1 MSKTRSRSPANDARA
16 KRRSLVELTEAA
28 SRSAEE
34 RLLGMSTSLIAS
46 SGKDGP
52 QVEPAA
58 APASTNG
65 STAADAMETR
75 TEAAGAV
82 PQPVE
87 AQYSDGTIDTIDMSV
102 EIAKDMQARVLE
114 GLKVSMHTALDYT
127 KNLARPQRQTG
138 EGANAAGIAAGEGDK
153 LDPLGSAA
161 ECRAVL
167 LELMKVNAGAT
178 LAYVREVG
186 QATTL
191 SEFVELSSS
200 HARKQCELVLKQ
212 TEVLKSLAENVAKS
226 RPE

>member
-46 SGKDGP
+46 PGEDGP
-52 QVEPAA
+52 RTEQAA
-58 APASTNG
+58 RPASI
-65 STAADAMETR
+65 
-75 TEAAGAV
+75 
-82 PQPVE
+82 
-87 AQYSDGTIDTIDMSV
+87 QYSDGTIDTVDMSV
-102 EIAKDMQARVLE
+102 EIAKDMQTRVLD
-114 GLKVSMHTALDYT
+114 GLKVSMHTALDHT
-127 KNLARPQRQTG
+127 KNLARMQRQTG
-138 EGANAAGIAAGEGDK
+138 KDANAAGIATSEDDN

-186 QATTL
+186 QAKTL

-212 TEVLKSLAENVAKS
+212 TEMLNSLAENVAKS

>member
-1 MSKTRSRSPANDARA
+1 MSKTRSKSPANDARA

-46 SGKDGP
+46 SGEDGP
-52 QVEPAA
+52 QVEQA
-58 APASTNG
+58 APASINV
-65 STAADAMETR
+65 STAADAMETPA
-75 TEAAGAV
+75 EAARAV

-87 AQYSDGTIDTIDMSV
+87 VQHSDGTIDTIDMSV
-102 EIAKDMQARVLE
+102 EIVKDMQARVLE

-127 KNLARPQRQTG
+127 KNLARTQRQTG
-138 EGANAAGIAAGEGDK
+138 EDANASGIAAGEGDK

-186 QATTL
+186 QARTL

-212 TEVLKSLAENVAKS
+212 TEVLKSLAGNVAKS

>member
-1 MSKTRSRSPANDARA
+1 MSKTRSKSPANDARA

-28 SRSAEE
+28 SRTIDEG
-34 RLLGMSTSLIAS
+34 LLGMSTSLIAG
-46 SGKDGP
+46 SGENGP
-52 QVEPAA
+52 QVEKAA
-58 APASTNG
+58 APASVNV
-65 STAADAMETR
+65 STAADAMGTR
-75 TEAAGAV
+75 GAAARAV

-87 AQYSDGTIDTIDMSV
+87 VQSSDGTIDTIDMSV
-102 EIAKDMQARVLE
+102 EIAKEMQARVLE
-114 GLKVSMHTALDYT
+114 GWKVSMHTALDYT
-127 KNLARPQRQTG
+127 RDLARTQRQTG
-138 EGANAAGIAAGEGDK
+138 KDANAAGIAAGERDK

-186 QATTL
+186 QAKTL

-226 RPE
+226 RPQ

>member
-46 SGKDGP
+46 SGEDGP
-52 QVEPAA
+52 RVEQAA
-58 APASTNG
+58 APASIDV

-75 TEAAGAV
+75 AEAARAV

-87 AQYSDGTIDTIDMSV
+87 YSDGTIDTIDLSV

-127 KNLARPQRQTG
+127 KNLARTQRQTG
-138 EGANAAGIAAGEGDK
+138 EDANAAGIAAGEGDK

-178 LAYVREVG
+178 LAYVGEVG
-186 QATTL
+186 QAKTL

-212 TEVLKSLAENVAKS
+212 TEVLKSLARNVAKS

>member
-52 QVEPAA
+52 QVEQAA
-58 APASTNG
+58 APASIDV

-75 TEAAGAV
+75 AEAARAV

-87 AQYSDGTIDTIDMSV
+87 YSDGTIDTIDLSV
-102 EIAKDMQARVLE
+102 EIAKDMHARVLE
-114 GLKVSMHTALDYT
+114 GLKVSMHTALDCT
-127 KNLARPQRQTG
+127 KNLARTQRQTG
-138 EGANAAGIAAGEGDK
+138 EDANAAGIAAGEGDK

-178 LAYVREVG
+178 LAYVGEVG
-186 QATTL
+186 QAKTL

-212 TEVLKSLAENVAKS
+212 TEVLKSLARNVAKS
-226 RPE
+226 RAE

>member
-46 SGKDGP
+46 SGEDGP
-52 QVEPAA
+52 QVEQA
-58 APASTNG
+58 APASINV
-65 STAADAMETR
+65 STAADAMETPA
-75 TEAAGAV
+75 EAARAV

-87 AQYSDGTIDTIDMSV
+87 IRHSDGTIDTIDMSV
-102 EIAKDMQARVLE
+102 EIVKDMQARVLE

-127 KNLARPQRQTG
+127 KNLARTQRQTG
-138 EGANAAGIAAGEGDK
+138 EDASAAGIAAGEGDK

-186 QATTL
+186 QARTL

-212 TEVLKSLAENVAKS
+212 TEVLKSLAGNVAKS

>member
-52 QVEPAA
+52 QVEQAA
-58 APASTNG
+58 APASIDV

-75 TEAAGAV
+75 AEAARAV

-87 AQYSDGTIDTIDMSV
+87 YSDGTIDTIDLSV

-127 KNLARPQRQTG
+127 KNLARTQRQTG
-138 EGANAAGIAAGEGDK
+138 EDANAAGITAGEGDK

-178 LAYVREVG
+178 LAYVGEVG
-186 QATTL
+186 QAKTL

-212 TEVLKSLAENVAKS
+212 TEVLKSLARNVAKS
-226 RPE
+226 RAQ

>member
-28 SRSAEE
+28 SRGAEE
-34 RLLGMSTSLIAS
+34 RLLGMSASLIAS
-46 SGKDGP
+46 SGEHGP
-52 QVEPAA
+52 QAEQAA
-58 APASTNG
+58 GPASI
-65 STAADAMETR
+65 
-75 TEAAGAV
+75 
-82 PQPVE
+82 
-87 AQYSDGTIDTIDMSV
+87 QYSDRTIDTVDMSV

-127 KNLARPQRQTG
+127 KNLARTQRQTR
-138 EGANAAGIAAGEGDK
+138 EDANAAGVAAGEDDK

-186 QATTL
+186 QAKTL

-212 TEVLKSLAENVAKS
+212 TEVLKSLAENVTKS

>member
-52 QVEPAA
+52 QVEQAA
-58 APASTNG
+58 APASIDV

-75 TEAAGAV
+75 AEAARAV

-87 AQYSDGTIDTIDMSV
+87 YSDGTIDTIDLSV
-102 EIAKDMQARVLE
+102 EIAKDMQALVLE

-127 KNLARPQRQTG
+127 KNLARTQRQTG
-138 EGANAAGIAAGEGDK
+138 EDANAAGIAAGEGDK

-178 LAYVREVG
+178 LAYVGEVG
-186 QATTL
+186 QAKTL

-212 TEVLKSLAENVAKS
+212 TEVLKSLARNVAKS
-226 RPE
+226 RAE

>member
-46 SGKDGP
+46 SGEDGP
-52 QVEPAA
+52 QVEQAA
-58 APASTNG
+58 APASIDV
-65 STAADAMETR
+65 STAVDALETR
-75 TEAAGAV
+75 AEDARAV

-87 AQYSDGTIDTIDMSV
+87 AQYSDDTIDLSV

-127 KNLARPQRQTG
+127 KNLARTQRQTG
-138 EGANAAGIAAGEGDK
+138 EDANAAGTAAGEGDK

-178 LAYVREVG
+178 LAYVGEVG
-186 QATTL
+186 QAKTL

-212 TEVLKSLAENVAKS
+212 TEVLKSLARNVAKS